1 MIASVSLSYMIYMQL
16 SMSMGR
22 EVCYQCLW
30 ERRFAINVYGKG
42 VCYQCLW
49 GGRYAINVHGKG
61 EMSIGREVCCFT
73 DNWTD
78 QWKSHFSAALVIC

>member
-1 MIASVSLSYMIYMQL
+1 MQL
-16 SMSMGR
+16 SMSMGG
-22 EVCYQCLW
+22 
-30 ERRFAINVYGKG
+30 RFAINVYGKG
-42 VCYQCLW
+42 GLLSMSMGKEVCYECLW

-61 EMSIGREVCCFT
+61 EMSIGREVCSFT

>member
-30 ERRFAINVYGKG
+30 GGRFAINVYGEG
-42 VCYQCLW
+42 GLLSMSMGREVCYQCTW
-49 GGRYAINVHGKG
+49 EGRNVYREGGLQFH
-61 EMSIGREVCCFT
+61 
-73 DNWTD
+73 
-78 QWKSHFSAALVIC
+78 